1 MSGAG
6 QWFCDGNCPACRGD
20 GLRRAEIG
28 RAGIALF
35 CDIQGGRGGVRPSGR
50 GVGLSYCMAVRRGSD
65 TGPLPNRFSDIFIL
79 LSFLS
84 QEPAAS
90 LQAGPVSVTLY
101 PSDMSDSD
109 IFDIFVSTEQRCGRG
124 PDFRPTGAFGFSSN
138 NFAIFANC
146 LKPARETQ

>member
-1 MSGAG
+1 MSGRRPSKSGDWAG
-6 QWFCDGNCPACRGD
+6 RDCAV
-20 GLRRAEIG
+20 LRHTG
-28 RAGIALF
+28 R
-35 CDIQGGRGGVRPSGR
+35 QGGVRPSGR
-50 GVGLSYCMAVRRGSD
+50 GLGLSYCIVWRCDHGSD

-101 PSDMSDSD
+101 PSDMSDSE

>member
-1 MSGAG
+1 MTEIVRRVGETAFEERRLGG
-6 QWFCDGNCPACRGD
+6 Q
-20 GLRRAEIG
+20 GLRCSATYRAAGE
-28 RAGIALF
+28 RA
-35 CDIQGGRGGVRPSGR
+35 
-50 GVGLSYCMAVRRGSD
+50 AVRTGFGPILIVWRCDRGSD

-124 PDFRPTGAFGFSSN
+124 PGFRPTGAFGFSSN

>member
-1 MSGAG
+1 MTEIVRRVGETAFEERRLGG
-6 QWFCDGNCPACRGD
+6 Q
-20 GLRRAEIG
+20 GLRCSATYRA
-28 RAGIALF
+28 AG
-35 CDIQGGRGGVRPSGR
+35 GGVRPSGR
-50 GVGLSYCMAVRRGSD
+50 GLGLSYCIVWRCDHGSD

>member
-1 MSGAG
+1 MSGRRPSKSGDWAG
-6 QWFCDGNCPACRGD
+6 RDCAV
-20 GLRRAEIG
+20 LRHTG
-28 RAGIALF
+28 R
-35 CDIQGGRGGVRPSGR
+35 QGGVRPSGR
-50 GVGLSYCMAVRRGSD
+50 GLGLSYCIVWRCDHGSD

-101 PSDMSDSD
+101 PSDMSDSE

-138 NFAIFANC
+138 NFANFGIPLLVPYTKDFE
-146 LKPARETQ
+146 RITQF